1 MGSQIHLPEGVDYV
15 SSSVR
20 PRSLGSPVEVGPVL
34 NWNSVDLTSRKSYTF
49 KVKVNVDNCAP
60 ARLAFRALVV
70 GGTCNVDAEPMYAN
84 VKRSKKSKTCAP
96 TKAPTTSPTSSPT
109 TAPTTSP
116 TSGYTWTG
124 QPSAGSRDWG
134 SIASSS
140 DGTVRRVC
148 WGGASRKA
156 YDANDDVAAARSRG

>member
-1 MGSQIHLPEGVDYV
+1 M
-15 SSSVR
+15 
-20 PRSLGSPVEVGPVL
+20 L

-96 TKAPTTSPTSSPT
+96 TKAPTTSGGVFG
-109 TAPTTSP
+109 
-116 TSGYTWTG
+116 SG
-124 QPSAGSRDWG
+124 AGGGAGAKGEKSFCQMRDQIMG
-134 SIASSS
+134 HQGRGEGKQAYDNAELRAHDAIM
-140 DGTVRRVC
+140 
-148 WGGASRKA
+148 WGGRKCA
-156 YDANDDVAAARSRG
+156 FGLVVELVLERLHDRSGRFRCACTNVMRA